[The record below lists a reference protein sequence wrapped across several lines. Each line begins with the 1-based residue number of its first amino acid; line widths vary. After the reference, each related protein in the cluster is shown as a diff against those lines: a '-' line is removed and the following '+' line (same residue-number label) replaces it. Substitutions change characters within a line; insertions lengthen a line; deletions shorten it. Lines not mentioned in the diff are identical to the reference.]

1 MSIGSL
7 LLGATLLILVGLY
20 LARPFLLANARLR
33 RRTSLRQELLA
44 DKEGILA
51 QIQVL
56 EFDYETGTLPE
67 EDYRQQRQQLVAE
80 AAEVLKSLD
89 ELSEPSE
96 ASPAA
101 GAEKEI
107 EAAVSRLRSQPRRT
121 APTPVKAK
129 KASPK
134 PVTVPKPTAVNTA
147 EKSTPTNGQVKFCS
161 QCGQP
166 VEKGDN
172 FCAYCGH
179 KIIQPQST

>member
-7 LLGATLLILVGLY
+7 LLGVTLLILVGLY

-67 EDYRQQRQQLVAE
+67 EDYRQQREQLVAE

-96 ASPAA
+96 ALPAA
-101 GAEKEI
+101 GSEKEI
-107 EAAVSRLRSQPRRT
+107 EAAVSRLRRQPRRT
-121 APTPVKAK
+121 EPTPVKTA
-129 KASPK
+129 PK
-134 PVTVPKPTAVNTA
+134 PVTVPKPAAVNTA
-147 EKSTPTNGQVKFCS
+147 EKSTPTNGQVKFCA

-166 VEKGDN
+166 VEKADN

>member
-20 LARPFLLANARLR
+20 LARPFLLENARFG
-33 RRTSLRQELLA
+33 RRTGLRQELLA

-51 QIQVL
+51 QIKVL

-67 EDYRQQRQQLVAE
+67 EDYLQQRQQLVAE
-80 AAEVLKSLD
+80 AAEVLKIID

-96 ASPAA
+96 VSPAD
-101 GAEKEI
+101 GVEKEI
-107 EAAVSRLRSQPRRT
+107 EAAITRLRRRQPSQT
-121 APTPVKAK
+121 TSAPVKA
-129 KASPK
+129 ASQPAAVPQ
-134 PVTVPKPTAVNTA
+134 PVAVKTA
-147 EKSTPTNGQVKFCS
+147 EKPAPTNGQVKFCS